1 MFLIFITAL
10 IFPLLLN
17 GSEIYLKIKNIDNA
31 SGFVHFALYNEKMKF
46 LSDDG
51 KYIGLKKN
59 AEKVKTEGILIKN
72 LKAGIYAI
80 AVYHDENS
88 NDQFDKI
95 FAIPKEKY
103 GFSNDAKVFFGPP
116 SFDEASFEI
125 NENEKKNISIKLR

>member
-10 IFPLLLN
+10 IFPLFLN
-17 GSEIYLKIKNIDNA
+17 GSEIHLKIKNIDNA

-80 AVYHDENS
+80 AVYHDENG
-88 NDQFDKI
+88 NNQFDKI

-116 SFDEASFEI
+116 SFDDASFQI

>member
-10 IFPLLLN
+10 IFPLFLN
-17 GSEIYLKIKNIDNA
+17 GSEIHLKIKNIDNA

-59 AEKVKTEGILIKN
+59 AERVKTEGILIKN
-72 LKAGIYAI
+72 LRAGIYAI
-80 AVYHDENS
+80 AVYHDENG
-88 NDQFDKI
+88 NNQFDKI

-103 GFSNDAKVFFGPP
+103 GFSKNAKVFFGPP
-116 SFDEASFEI
+116 KFSEASFFLS
-125 NENEKKNISIKLR
+125 ENVNLKLDIDLK